1 LNEAENNSSPFNAVA
16 IRANLNLKEEAYMQP
31 ENDELDIYLEPMVEV
46 NDDTNVSQSQEI
58 LVCNHDC

>member
-1 LNEAENNSSPFNAVA
+1 
-16 IRANLNLKEEAYMQP
+16 MQP